1 MSTPHLGLERRLLQL
16 SYALSGEH
24 GANLHESMAPK
35 LAIPLARHQQG
46 VDSELICGVGVCEC
60 LLEAKSELSKTL
72 VEVAVARGSPI
83 HVIFSAQN
91 PC

>member
-1 MSTPHLGLERRLLQL
+1 
-16 SYALSGEH
+16 
-24 GANLHESMAPK
+24 
-35 LAIPLARHQQG
+35 
-46 VDSELICGVGVCEC
+46 VCEC